1 MSRFT
6 SDIDT
11 ILEALNNSFAMLIQ
25 SFIMIVG
32 TITMIIILNP
42 YLSIIVIASMVMMFI
57 FIRYSSKKSKQY
69 FNQQQKYMGSLN
81 GFIEEMV
88 EGSKVVKVFNHEQ
101 VNFAEFEKEIKL
113 YDKQLR
119 KQLLI
124 QEL

>member
-81 GFIEEMV
+81 GFNKE
-88 EGSKVVKVFNHEQ
+88 KV
-101 VNFAEFEKEIKL
+101 
-113 YDKQLR
+113 
-119 KQLLI
+119 
-124 QEL
+124 

>member
-1 MSRFT
+1 MKIYLIRYKTYRLVFDQRTHGELMSRFT

-57 FIRYSSKKSKQY
+57 FIRYSSKRVS
-69 FNQQQKYMGSLN
+69 S
-81 GFIEEMV
+81 I
-88 EGSKVVKVFNHEQ
+88 
-101 VNFAEFEKEIKL
+101 
-113 YDKQLR
+113 
-119 KQLLI
+119 LI
-124 QEL
+124 NNKNIWEV

>member
-1 MSRFT
+1 MVKTAQEIVKEIREDLFDKIQNLPLSFFDQRTHGELMSRFT

-69 FNQQQKYMGSLN
+69 FNQQQKYIG
-81 GFIEEMV
+81 
-88 EGSKVVKVFNHEQ
+88 
-101 VNFAEFEKEIKL
+101 
-113 YDKQLR
+113 R
-119 KQLLI
+119 KKR
-124 QEL
+124 

>member
-1 MSRFT
+1 
-6 SDIDT
+6 
-11 ILEALNNSFAMLIQ
+11 
-25 SFIMIVG
+25 
-32 TITMIIILNP
+32 
-42 YLSIIVIASMVMMFI
+42 
-57 FIRYSSKKSKQY
+57 
-69 FNQQQKYMGSLN
+69 MGSLN

>member
-57 FIRYSSKKSKQY
+57 LFVI
-69 FNQQQKYMGSLN
+69 
-81 GFIEEMV
+81 
-88 EGSKVVKVFNHEQ
+88 VVKRVSS
-101 VNFAEFEKEIKL
+101 I
-113 YDKQLR
+113 
-119 KQLLI
+119 LI
-124 QEL
+124 NNKNIWEV